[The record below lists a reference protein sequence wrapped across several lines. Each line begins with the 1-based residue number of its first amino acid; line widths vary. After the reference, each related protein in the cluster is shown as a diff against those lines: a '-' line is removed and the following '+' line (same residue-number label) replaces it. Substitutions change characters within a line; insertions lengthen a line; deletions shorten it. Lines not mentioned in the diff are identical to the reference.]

1 MGLRRDMRNACQ
13 AAQLQTVTHLL
24 LTQCAVQYRTTKNYV
39 TGAFLGPRIGDKI
52 VFSLL
57 IFT

>member
-1 MGLRRDMRNACQ
+1 MRYAACQ
-13 AAQLQTVTHLL
+13 AVQLRMVTHLL
-24 LTQCAVQYRTTKNYV
+24 LTHLWAAQYRTTKNYV
-39 TGAFLGPRIGDKI
+39 TGAFLGPRIGDKV